1 MSEIIT
7 FTYDNQGNMLSE
19 GDKKYS
25 YDSFGR
31 QVKVEIPTVVNAG
44 KSNISSLQECQVQ
57 INRYDGEGL
66 RHELEENGALVKFLF
81 NEDREVIAEENSER
95 MISRYIRGLGIICS
109 DNEEAK
115 TYYHYVSDEQ
125 GSVTHILSDE
135 AVILNRYTY
144 DAFGNI
150 ISKHESVQNRFC
162 YNGEMLDHFTQQYYL
177 RARFYNPVIGRFTQ
191 EDTYYGDGM
200 NLYIYCKSNPIGYI
214 DPSGHYTCPIQ
225 QSLYEKYIK
234 QGMSEQA
241 AREKCE
247 REYSKNGYYT
257 DENGVVRRENGNQ
270 ASKEEINAYKKSHNG
285 NLPEKKSSKSGR
297 NTVNPK
303 DVNFM
308 QSSIKNQTGEYTVLG
323 NAEAL
328 KNGTLQATDLP
339 EIRIWQDADGK
350 LWTLDHRRLAAFR
363 IAELDSV
370 PFRWATDEEI
380 AGQMWKMTTKT
391 NGTSIKLKLGNGE
404 SMTIQ

>member
-1 MSEIIT
+1 M
-7 FTYDNQGNMLSE
+7 GLSGYSIAKSGKSLE
-19 GDKKYS
+19 NLCEEKPIAQREAVSNSTKKS
-25 YDSFGR
+25 T
-31 QVKVEIPTVVNAG
+31 KAG
-44 KSNISSLQECQVQ
+44 KKK
-57 INRYDGEGL
+57 G
-66 RHELEENGALVKFLF
+66 
-81 NEDREVIAEENSER
+81 
-95 MISRYIRGLGIICS
+95 
-109 DNEEAK
+109 
-115 TYYHYVSDEQ
+115 TYM
-125 GSVTHILSDE
+125 
-135 AVILNRYTY
+135 
-144 DAFGNI
+144 
-150 ISKHESVQNRFC
+150 K
-162 YNGEMLDHFTQQYYL
+162 
-177 RARFYNPVIGRFTQ
+177 
-191 EDTYYGDGM
+191 M
-200 NLYIYCKSNPIGYI
+200 NL
-214 DPSGHYTCPIQ
+214 Q
-225 QSLYEKYIK
+225 FF
-234 QGMSEQA
+234 A
-241 AREKCE
+241 
-247 REYSKNGYYT
+247 
-257 DENGVVRRENGNQ
+257 
-270 ASKEEINAYKKSHNG
+270 KKSG
-285 NLPEKKSSKSGR
+285 KAVEKGS

>member
-1 MSEIIT
+1 M
-7 FTYDNQGNMLSE
+7 
-19 GDKKYS
+19 
-25 YDSFGR
+25 
-31 QVKVEIPTVVNAG
+31 
-44 KSNISSLQECQVQ
+44 Q

-200 NLYIYCKSNPIGYI
+200 NLYNYCKSNPIGYI